1 MAGLDHYL
9 ETAKELVYFAGRMAR
24 EKFYE
29 GVVEVQT
36 KADKSWVTDLDVKI
50 EERVKERLRQLFP
63 QHAFW
68 GEELGE
74 SRGEWRWVLDPIDG
88 TTNFASHVP
97 FFNISLALE
106 HGGRPVLGVV
116 YNPILD
122 EMFYAAKGMGSFV
135 NGKKLHVNAQLR
147 GMYGF
152 CYAKGPFAELAGEL
166 IKMVEREGEHI
177 RKWGSAA
184 LELSYIALG
193 AFDGFVGLGLK
204 LGDFKAAQVVV
215 EEAGGVVYEK
225 AGKEGPT
232 IVAGKTQEVVEKL
245 EERLRRLGI

>member
-1 MAGLDHYL
+1 MALDHYL
-9 ETAKELVYFAGRMAR
+9 ETAKELVVFAGRAAR
-24 EKFYE
+24 ERFLK
-29 GVVEVQT
+29 GAVEVRE
-36 KADKSWVTDLDVKI
+36 KGDKSWVTELDVEI
-50 EERVKERLRQLFP
+50 EERIRERLRQLFP
-63 QHAFW
+63 NHAFW
-68 GEELGE
+68 GEETGE
-74 SRGEWRWVLDPIDG
+74 SEGEWRWILDPIDG

-106 HGGRPVLGVV
+106 HSGEVVVGVV
-116 YNPILD
+116 YNPVLD
-122 EMFYAAKGMGSFV
+122 ELFYTARGSGAFM
-135 NGKKLHVNAQLR
+135 NGRALSTNTPYR
-147 GMYGF
+147 GMFGF

-193 AFDGFVGLGLK
+193 PFDGFVGLGLK
-204 LGDFKAAQVVV
+204 LGDFKAAKLIV

-225 AGKEGPT
+225 AGREGPT
-232 IVAGKTQEVVEKL
+232 IVAGKNREIVERL